1 MADRDL
7 AVRGFDAAGRGRP
20 VEEAALRSETDD
32 ELLDRFARGDDA
44 AWRVLVDRHLRSVHG
59 YAWYMLNDHA
69 EAEDVAQE
77 TFVRLLGKAPDWQPG
92 GARLRTWLYRVA
104 INMCIDRRRAIR
116 PEPLE
121 NAADGPDFA
130 TGDAHMDHRLD
141 LARNVEAALQRLGER
156 QRTAIVLVHYQGF
169 TNAETA
175 ALLDCSVEAVESLL
189 ARARRALRQSLAPV
203 ADDLL
208 GER

>member
-7 AVRGFDAAGRGRP
+7 AVRGFDAAGPGRP
-20 VEEAALRSETDD
+20 VEDPSLRSETDD
-32 ELLDRFARGDDA
+32 ELLDRFARGNVA

-77 TFVRLLGKAPDWQPG
+77 TFVRLLRKAPDWQPG

-104 INMCIDRRRAIR
+104 INMCIDRRRAVR

-121 NAADGPDFA
+121 HATEAADPA
-130 TGDAHMDHRLD
+130 TGAARMDHGLD
-141 LARNVEAALQRLGER
+141 LARNVEAALQLLGER

-169 TNAETA
+169 TNPETA

-189 ARARRALRQSLAPV
+189 ARARRALKQSLAPV
-203 ADDLL
+203 ANDLL
-208 GER
+208 GEH

>member
-1 MADRDL
+1 MLDGAS
-7 AVRGFDAAGRGRP
+7 P
-20 VEEAALRSETDD
+20 HNRSEDSDD
-32 ELLDRFARGDDA
+32 ELLYRFAGGDDA

-77 TFVRLLGKAPDWQPG
+77 TFMRLLRKAPDWQPG

-104 INMCIDRRRAIR
+104 INQCIDRRRAVR

-121 NAADGPDFA
+121 NAEEEADPA
-130 TGDAHMDHRLD
+130 AGDAHMVRGLD
-141 LARNVEAALQRLGER
+141 LARNVEAALQLLGER

-169 TNAETA
+169 TNGETA
-175 ALLDCSVEAVESLL
+175 ALLDCSIEAVESLL
-189 ARARRALRQSLAPV
+189 ARARRALRQSLAPI
-203 ADDLL
+203 ANDLL
-208 GER
+208 GEQ

>member
-1 MADRDL
+1 MLDG
-7 AVRGFDAAGRGRP
+7 VTRP
-20 VEEAALRSETDD
+20 NLPRAETVQSESDD
-32 ELLDRFARGDDA
+32 ELLGRFARGDDA
-44 AWRVLVDRHLRSVHG
+44 AWRVLVDRHLGSVHG

-77 TFVRLLGKAPDWQPG
+77 TFVRLLRKAPDWQPG

-104 INMCIDRRRAIR
+104 INQCIDRRRVVR

-121 NAADGPDFA
+121 HATKVADPA
-130 TGDAHMDHRLD
+130 TGAVRMDHGLD
-141 LARNVEAALQRLGER
+141 LARNVEAALQLLGER

-169 TNAETA
+169 TNPETA

-189 ARARRALRQSLAPV
+189 ARARRALKESLAPV
-203 ADDLL
+203 ANDLL
-208 GER
+208 GEH